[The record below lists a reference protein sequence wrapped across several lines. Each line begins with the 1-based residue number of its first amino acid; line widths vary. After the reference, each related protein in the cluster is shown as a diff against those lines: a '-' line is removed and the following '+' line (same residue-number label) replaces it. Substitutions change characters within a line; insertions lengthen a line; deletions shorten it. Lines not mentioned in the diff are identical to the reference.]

1 MNGQYRAEPETA
13 LVVRPLDD
21 ILLFYHRP
29 SGQTHMVVSPAPEIL
44 QALRTGGDG
53 DAAAV
58 HDRLA
63 QTHDLGQRE
72 EAIAAIAAHLA
83 DMAAIGLVRAL

>member
-1 MNGQYRAEPETA
+1 MNGHYRAEPETA

-21 ILLFYHRP
+21 IVLLYHRP
-29 SGQTHMVVSPAPEIL
+29 SGQTHMVVSPVPEIL
-44 QALRTGGDG
+44 EALCAGGDG

-58 HDRLA
+58 HDWLA
-63 QTHDLGQRE
+63 QTHDLGPRE
-72 EAIAAIAAHLA
+72 QAISAIAAHLA

>member
-1 MNGQYRAEPETA
+1 MNGHYRAEPETA
-13 LVVRPLDD
+13 LVMRPLDD
-21 ILLFYHRP
+21 IVLLYHRP
-29 SGQTHMVVSPAPEIL
+29 SGQTHMVVSPVPEIL
-44 QALRTGGDG
+44 QALRTDGDG

-63 QTHDLGQRE
+63 HTHDLGPRD

-83 DMAAIGLVRAL
+83 DMAAIGLVCAL

>member
-1 MNGQYRAEPETA
+1 MNGHYRAEPDAA

-21 ILLFYHRP
+21 IVLLYHRP
-29 SGQTHMVVSPAPEIL
+29 SGQTHMVVSPVPEIL
-44 QALRTGGDG
+44 QALRMGG

-63 QTHDLGQRE
+63 HTHDLGPRE

>member
-1 MNGQYRAEPETA
+1 MNGHYRAEPETA

-44 QALRTGGDG
+44 QALRAGGDG

-58 HDRLA
+58 YDRLA
-63 QTHDLGQRE
+63 QTHDLGPRE

-83 DMAAIGLVRAL
+83 DMAAIGLVRSL

>member
-1 MNGQYRAEPETA
+1 MNGHYRAEPETA

-21 ILLFYHRP
+21 MLLFYHRP

-44 QALRTGGDG
+44 QALRAGGDG

-63 QTHDLGQRE
+63 RIHDLGPRD